1 MRTWTSRVV
10 RVTFKLD
17 GKESLIQYLL
27 NGDKS
32 DAEAIMTGV
41 RYWVADYEDDGAE
54 ITKAEIVEKHTY
66 TDEED

>member
-27 NGDKS
+27 NGGKS
-32 DAEAIMTGV
+32 DAEAIMTGI

-54 ITKAEIVEKHTY
+54 IIKAEIVEKHTY
-66 TDEED
+66 TDGED

>member
-10 RVTFKLD
+10 QVTFKLE
-17 GKESLIQYLL
+17 GKESMVLYLL
-27 NGDKS
+27 NSAKS
-32 DAEAIMTGV
+32 DAEAITTGV
-41 RYWVADYEDDGAE
+41 RYWAADYEDDGAE

>member
-17 GKESLIQYLL
+17 GKESMIQYLL

-32 DAEAIMTGV
+32 DAEAIMTGI

-66 TDEED
+66 TDKED

>member
-10 RVTFKLD
+10 QVTFKLE
-17 GKESLIQYLL
+17 GKESMVLYLL
-27 NGDKS
+27 NSAKS

-41 RYWVADYEDDGAE
+41 RYWVADYEDGGAE
-54 ITKAEIVEKHTY
+54 IIKAEIVEKHTY